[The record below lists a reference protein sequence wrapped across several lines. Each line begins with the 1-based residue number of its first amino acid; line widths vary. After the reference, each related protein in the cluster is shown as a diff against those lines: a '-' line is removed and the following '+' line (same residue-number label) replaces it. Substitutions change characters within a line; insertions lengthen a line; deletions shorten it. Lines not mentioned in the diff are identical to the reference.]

1 MSASVTKGF
10 PFSSYDVQPEALA
23 PNDVAVFND
32 VVALMERRLLL
43 EPFCQSH
50 RFNRPEW
57 QEFMNSLDVLEF
69 GLPLPK
75 KKSEA
80 FLSALSMMLS
90 GCKDPKAVARAVL
103 RRFYGY
109 SVIQPLFDDDELEEI
124 FVNGTESPVLVYHR
138 KAGVCRT
145 NLSFDEKG
153 MDSLLGQF
161 GSKNMY
167 DDVRLVDG
175 SRANVIKSPAAPFPA
190 VTVRLFHQRP
200 FSLLGL
206 IRENTLSSELAAFLW
221 VAFEGLRLYPL
232 NVLIVGSAA
241 AGKTTTLNALSSLIP
256 PNERIISI
264 EDTPELNLVGRQNW
278 VPLISGMHTTAQEL
292 LTNSLRM
299 RPDRL
304 ILGEIRSSE
313 AETLFTAMNTGLRGA
328 SGTFHSNNARDA
340 ITRLEN
346 NPMNVPRSLLPLAD
360 LFVVQQRFYDRRRG
374 LVRRIVQVSEVF
386 PGENGPALNEVYQ
399 WNSESDFIER
409 SPNPAGT
416 IEKLANGTGKKPK
429 DIMDEIQ
436 ARKKMLDY
444 LLEQNM
450 ADHEQFAAF
459 LHEYYKK
466 SA

>member
-1 MSASVTKGF
+1 MPAKITTGF
-10 PFSSYDVQPEALA
+10 PFASYDVQPATLA
-23 PNDVAVFND
+23 PADVAVYND

-43 EPFCQSH
+43 NTFCQTH
-50 RFNRPEW
+50 RFKASDW

-80 FLSALSMMLS
+80 LVSALTMMLD
-90 GCKDPKAVARAVL
+90 GCKDPLAIAKSVL
-103 RRFYGY
+103 KRFYGY
-109 SVIQPLFDDDELEEI
+109 QVIQPLFEDDELEEI
-124 FVNGTESPVLVYHR
+124 FINGQDTPVLVYNR
-138 KAGVCRT
+138 KEGVCRT
-145 NLSFDEKG
+145 NLQFDEK
-153 MDSLLGQF
+153 SLDGLLSQF
-161 GSKNMY
+161 GSKNVY

-175 SRANVIKSPAAPFPA
+175 SRANIIKPPAAPFPT

-206 IRENTLSSELAAFLW
+206 IKENTLSSEVAAFLW
-221 VAFEGLRLYPL
+221 VAYEGLRLYPL
-232 NVLIVGSAA
+232 NVMIVGSAA
-241 AGKTTTLNALSSLIP
+241 AGKTTTLNALCSLIP

-264 EDTPELNLVGRQNW
+264 EDTPELNLVGRSNW
-278 VPLISGMHTTAQEL
+278 VPLISGKHADAQEL
-292 LTNSLRM
+292 LANSLRM

-304 ILGEIRSSE
+304 VLGEIRAAE

-346 NPMNVPRSLLPLAD
+346 NPMNVPRNLLPLAD
-360 LFVVQQRFYDRRRG
+360 LIVVQQRFYDRRRG
-374 LVRRIVQVSEVF
+374 LVRRVVQVTEVF
-386 PGENGPALNEVYQ
+386 PGENGPAINEVYA

-416 IEKLANGTGKKPK
+416 IEKLATGTGKKPK
-429 DIMDEIQ
+429 DVMDEIQ
-436 ARKKMLDY
+436 SRKKMLDY
-444 LLEQNM
+444 LLEQGLT
-450 ADHEQFAAF
+450 DHEQFATF

-466 SA
+466 TG

>member
-1 MSASVTKGF
+1 MPAKATKGF
-10 PFSSYDVQPEALA
+10 PFSTYEVQPEALA
-23 PNDVAVFND
+23 PNDVAVYND

-43 EPFCQSH
+43 DPFCQTH
-50 RFNRPEW
+50 RFSKAEW

-69 GLPLPK
+69 GLPLQR
-75 KKSEA
+75 KKSDA
-80 FLSALSMMLS
+80 FLSALTMLLS
-90 GCKDPKAVARAVL
+90 GAKNPAAIAQAVL

-109 SVIQPLFDDDELEEI
+109 QVIQPLFDDEELEEI
-124 FVNGTESPVLVYHR
+124 FINGLDEPVMVYHR
-138 KAGVCRT
+138 KAGVCTTSLR
-145 NLSFDEKG
+145 FDEKS
-153 MDSLLGQF
+153 MDGLLAQF
-161 GSKNMY
+161 GSKNVY

-175 SRANVIKSPAAPFPA
+175 SRANVIKAPAAPFPA

-206 IRENTLSSELAAFLW
+206 IKENTLSAEVAAFLW

-278 VPLISGMHTTAQEL
+278 VPLISGSHTTAQEL

-360 LFVVQQRFYDRRRG
+360 LIVVQQRFYDRRRG
-374 LVRRIVQVSEVF
+374 LVRRVVQVTEVF
-386 PGENGPALNEVYQ
+386 PGENGPAINEVYA
-399 WNSESDFIER
+399 WNSETDAIER
-409 SPNPAGT
+409 TPNPAGT
-416 IEKLANGTGKKPK
+416 IEKLANGTGKRPK
-429 DIMDEIQ
+429 DILDEIA
-436 ARKKMLDY
+436 ARRNMIQY
-444 LLEQNM
+444 LLEQNLT
-450 ADHEQFAAF
+450 DHSQFAAF

>member
-1 MSASVTKGF
+1 MPATVSKGF
-10 PFSSYDVQPEALA
+10 PFSMYDVQPEALSGS
-23 PNDVAVFND
+23 DVAVFND
-32 VVALMERRLLL
+32 VVALVERRLLL
-43 EPFCQSH
+43 PSFCQTH
-50 RFNRPEW
+50 AFDVNGW

-69 GLPLPK
+69 GLPLQR

-80 FLSALSMMLS
+80 LLSALSMLLS
-90 GCKDPKAVARAVL
+90 GAKNPAAIARAVL

-109 SVIQPLFDDDELEEI
+109 QVIQPLFDDDELEEVFI
-124 FVNGTESPVLVYHR
+124 NGTETPVMVYHR
-138 KAGVCRT
+138 KAGVCNT
-145 NLSFDEKG
+145 NLRFDEK
-153 MDSLLGQF
+153 SLDALLSQF
-161 GSKNMY
+161 GSKNVY

-206 IRENTLSSELAAFLW
+206 IKENTISSEVAAFLW

-278 VPLISGMHTTAQEL
+278 VPLISGTHTTAQEL

-360 LFVVQQRFYDRRRG
+360 LIVVQQRFYDRRRG
-374 LVRRIVQVSEVF
+374 LVRRVVQVTEVF
-386 PGENGPALNEVYQ
+386 PGENGPAINEVYA
-399 WNSESDFIER
+399 WNSENDSIER
-409 SPNPAGT
+409 TPNPAGT
-416 IEKLANGTGKKPK
+416 IEKLANGTGKRPK
-429 DIMDEIQ
+429 DIMDEVSS
-436 ARKKMLDY
+436 RKKMLDY
-444 LLEQNM
+444 LLEQGLS
-450 ADHEQFAAF
+450 DHAQFAAF
-459 LHEYYKK
+459 LDEYYKK

>member
-1 MSASVTKGF
+1 MPAKITKGF
-10 PFSSYDVQPEALA
+10 PFASYVVQPDPMAA
-23 PNDVAVFND
+23 ADVAVFND

-43 EPFCQSH
+43 QTFCQTH
-50 RFNRPEW
+50 HFRPMDW

-80 FLSALSMMLS
+80 LVSALSMMLT
-90 GCKDPKAVARAVL
+90 GCKDPSAIAKSVL

-109 SVIQPLFDDDELEEI
+109 QLIHPLFEDPELEEVFI
-124 FVNGTESPVLVYHR
+124 NGMDEPVLVYHR
-138 KAGVCRT
+138 REGVCKT
-145 NLSFDEKG
+145 NLQFDEKN
-153 MDSLLGQF
+153 MNVLLSQF
-161 GSKNMY
+161 GSKNVY

-175 SRANVIKSPAAPFPA
+175 SRANIIKAPAAPFPTI
-190 VTVRLFHQRP
+190 TVRLFHQRP

-206 IRENTLSSELAAFLW
+206 IKENTLSAELAAFLW

-241 AGKTTTLNALSSLIP
+241 AGKTTTLNALASLIP

-264 EDTPELNLVGRQNW
+264 EDTPELNLVGRENW
-278 VPLISGMHTTAQEL
+278 VPLTSGTHSTSQEL

-346 NPMNVPRSLLPLAD
+346 NPMNVPKSLLPLAD
-360 LFVVQQRFYDRRRG
+360 LIVVQQRFYDRRRG
-374 LVRRIVQVSEVF
+374 LVRRIVQVTEVSQ
-386 PGENGPALNEVYQ
+386 GENGPALNEVYQ
-399 WNSESDFIER
+399 WNSENDYVER

-416 IEKLANGTGKKPK
+416 IEKLARGTGKSPR
-429 DIMDEIQ
+429 DIMDEV
-436 ARKKMLDY
+436 ASRKKMLDY
-444 LLEQNM
+444 LLEQGLT
-450 ADHEQFAAF
+450 DHEQFATF
-459 LHEYYKK
+459 LGEYYKNTG
-466 SA
+466 